1 MNEQLDKLNSALSK
15 LGFKEPNEEN
25 SDSDVQNI
33 KKVQSEI
40 SSLNS
45 QFAELQ
51 SQFAEQS
58 SNRGQVFKSIPWA
71 STG

>member
-1 MNEQLDKLNSALSK
+1 MKEQLDKLNSALSK
-15 LGFKEPNEEN
+15 LGFKAPNEEN

-58 SNRGQVFKSIPWA
+58 SNRGQVFNSIPWA

>member
-15 LGFKEPNEEN
+15 LGFKEPTEEN